1 MNPFLRTLT
10 PGRAQGLDEPALT
23 RGGLTSPRSSKSSM
37 SVILDDHAAAAEG
50 DVEGLVEIDPD
61 AMAGY

>member
-1 MNPFLRTLT
+1 
-10 PGRAQGLDEPALT
+10 
-23 RGGLTSPRSSKSSM
+23 M